1 MIWLLCGSYIRKGPP
16 YQLAVAAIKKQATA
30 LSGIFFPYSSEN
42 DWLLAELLP
51 LGGESAVLMASLS
64 FFKTYDYSL
73 LNDQT

>member
-1 MIWLLCGSYIRKGPP
+1 MIWLLCGSYIRKGP

-30 LSGIFFPYSSEN
+30 LSGIFFSPYSSKN

-51 LGGESAVLMASLS
+51 LGGESAVLLASLS
-64 FFKTYDYSL
+64 FFKTYHYN